1 MSEDA
6 DIMRELIAQA
16 RELGGEPLAARVEL
30 IGRFLDLLSP
40 PELRALE
47 TECAAMTPDAMLDH
61 LDRLV
66 GGPPMVLPQ
75 RERETFG
82 RDDAHKWN
90 TYHSPLKVS

>member
-1 MSEDA
+1 
-6 DIMRELIAQA
+6 MRELIAQA

-66 GGPPMVLPQ
+66 GGPPIRVRVVLQ
-75 RERETFG
+75 RG
-82 RDDAHKWN
+82 RSGPPRH
-90 TYHSPLKVS
+90 